1 MATIISD
8 DEILRNLELLQQKV
22 DGINIKAKETIIA
35 QSSEIQETDMT
46 EIKTYFLY
54 FLYFIYFCV
63 SIVISAS
70 FVYSLIHLK
79 SSLVITETKIDNFL
93 TRETVDEYKVI
104 VISLTIC
111 IVMYLIIFLL
121 HKKFF

>member
-1 MATIISD
+1 MTTISD
-8 DEILRNLELLQQKV
+8 DDILKNLELLKEKV
-22 DGINIKAKETIIA
+22 DGINIKAKESVISP
-35 QSSEIQETDMT
+35 SSEIEETDMS

-63 SIVISAS
+63 PIVISAS
-70 FVYSLIHLK
+70 FVYLLIHLK

-93 TRETVDEYKVI
+93 TRETIDEYKVI
-104 VISLTIC
+104 VVSLTTC

>member
-35 QSSEIQETDMT
+35 PSSEIQETDMT

-63 SIVISAS
+63 PIVISAS